1 MAAWIAFGCKRL
13 IPNSKPDV
21 SSRGGAFTLWVYLTN
36 KLPDNSPVQEDSSV
50 KVESPILATFVDTA
64 VSEGLMIRSHLK
76 PLSLILSL
84 CRSASLGSHASEQ
97 AK

>member
-21 SSRGGAFTLWVYLTN
+21 SSSGGAFTLWVYLTN

-64 VSEGLMIRSHLK
+64 VSEGLMVRSHLK
-76 PLSLILSL
+76 PL
-84 CRSASLGSHASEQ
+84 
-97 AK
+97 